1 MLNNV
6 ALKTLRDRRRSLIW
20 WVVGIFGYLLGIGA
34 FYPIVSE
41 NQNQFEA
48 VLDAYPEELLAIMG
62 VAERENLFDPV
73 GFIQAEALGWIVPLV
88 FAIYGAV
95 QGARAVAGEEEDGTI
110 DLVMATPL
118 TRSGL
123 VSQKLLALVLAEM
136 VLGAA
141 LFFSIALD
149 TLLFDL
155 DIPMGNIAAA
165 ALMAVLL
172 GVFFGSLA
180 LAVGA
185 ATGLRALSTGVVSFV
200 AAGSYLLN
208 SLGTL
213 VEGMKALQPVS
224 PFYYYDSSNPLRN
237 GLDLQHALV
246 LAGLAVLLLG
256 VALLA
261 VRSRDLGIGGLRLP
275 MPRIRRAAG

>member
-6 ALKTLRDRRRSLIW
+6 ILKTLRDRRRSLTW

-34 FYPIVSE
+34 FYPIVAE
-41 NQNQFEA
+41 NRGQFEA
-48 VLDAYPEELLAIMG
+48 LLEAYPEELLAIMG
-62 VAERENLFDPV
+62 VAEQENLFDPV
-73 GFIQAEALGWIVPLV
+73 GFIQVEALGWIVPLV

-118 TRSGL
+118 SRSGL
-123 VSQKLLALVLAEM
+123 VWQKLLALVLAEM

-149 TLLFDL
+149 NLLFDL
-155 DIPMGNIAAA
+155 EIPLGHVAAA

-185 ATGLRALSTGVVSFV
+185 ATGLRGLSVGAVSFV
-200 AAGSYLLN
+200 AAGSYLVN
-208 SLGTL
+208 SLGSL
-213 VEGMKALQPVS
+213 VEGMKALQPIS

-237 GLDLQHALV
+237 GLDVQHALV
-246 LAGLAVLLLG
+246 LAGLALLLLG

-261 VRSRDLGIGGLRLP
+261 VRTRDLGVGGMRLP
-275 MPRIRRAAG
+275 VPRVRKA